1 MEIDAAPIGL
11 SQVFGDDNAKQ
22 MQWSAFLKRAML
34 TEALRSLSEV
44 VEELHQFLATILSQL

>member
-1 MEIDAAPIGL
+1 
-11 SQVFGDDNAKQ
+11 

-44 VEELHQFLATILSQL
+44 VEELHQFFATILSQL